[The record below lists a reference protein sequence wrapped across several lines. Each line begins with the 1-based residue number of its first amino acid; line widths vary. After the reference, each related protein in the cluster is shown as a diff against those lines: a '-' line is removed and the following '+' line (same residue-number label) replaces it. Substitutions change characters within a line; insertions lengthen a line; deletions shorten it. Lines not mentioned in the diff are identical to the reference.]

1 MSVSARP
8 PLAVVT
14 GASTG
19 IGYELALQ
27 CVRNGFDLIVA
38 ANEEKIHAAA
48 ADFQK
53 AGDGAVEAVVV
64 DLATVEGNDRLLAA
78 AQKLGRPIEAL
89 LANAG
94 SGLGHAFLDQEW
106 AGVRQ
111 TIDTNVTG
119 TTYLLQKVGREMR
132 ARDAGRILITGSIA
146 GFMPGTFQA
155 VYNATKAYL
164 NSLSFALRE
173 ELRDTKVTVT
183 LLEPGATETAFFER
197 AGMLDTNVGKA
208 EKDDPKMVA
217 EVGFAA
223 MMKGSSDVT
232 AGFKNKVL
240 ASVANVVPNEL
251 LAKLHR
257 GMGEPE
263 GQKG

>member
-1 MSVSARP
+1 MSSAR

-14 GASTG
+14 GASSG

-27 CVRNGFDLIVA
+27 CLRNGFDLVVA
-38 ANEEKIHAAA
+38 ADEEKIHAAA
-48 ADFQK
+48 EDMRRV
-53 AGDGAVEAVVV
+53 GEGAVEAVVA
-64 DLATVEGNDRLLAA
+64 DLSTEEGNDRLDEPAHKA
-78 AQKLGRPIEAL
+78 GRPIAAL

-94 SGLGHAFLDQEW
+94 SGLGHAFLDQDW
-106 AGVRQ
+106 QRLRRA
-111 TIDTNVTG
+111 IDTNVTG

-146 GFMPGTFQA
+146 GFMPGTYQA

-183 LLEPGATETAFFER
+183 LLEPGATATSFFER
-197 AGMLDTNVGKA
+197 ADMLDTPVGQAK
-208 EKDDPKMVA
+208 KDDPKMVA

-232 AGFKNKVL
+232 SGLKNKVL

-251 LAKLHR
+251 LAKVHR
-257 GMGEPE
+257 GMSEPE
-263 GQKG
+263 GKEG